1 MGGLVDF
8 VLCLRLFR
16 VTLPHENEMSV
27 AIIKYNAGNVFS
39 VKCALQRIGVEAV
52 LTDDAAVLRRAER
65 VIFPGVGQAATAM
78 DYLRAKGLDTVI
90 KSLTQ
95 PVLGICIGLQLLCRS
110 SQEGDTQ
117 GLGIFDL
124 DVKRF
129 DNSACPELK
138 IPHMGWNTIE
148 LAGAS
153 ALIPAE
159 LEGRHVYYV
168 HSYYAPVGRDTIA
181 TTRYI
186 VPFSAALHRGNFYA
200 TQFHPEKSGDV
211 GELVLKKFID
221 L

>member
-16 VTLPHENEMSV
+16 VTLPHEI

>member
-16 VTLPHENEMSV
+16 VTLPQEMSV

-159 LEGRHVYYV
+159 LEGHHVYYV